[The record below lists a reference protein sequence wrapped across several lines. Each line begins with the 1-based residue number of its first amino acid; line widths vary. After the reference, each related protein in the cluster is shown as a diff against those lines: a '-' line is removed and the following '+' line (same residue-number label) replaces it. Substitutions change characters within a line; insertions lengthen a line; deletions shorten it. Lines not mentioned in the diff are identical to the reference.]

1 METDFFQHIQD
12 QTSVKSFDS
21 EHNSNLITSSS
32 PNSRSLFELCI
43 PMGNFYRGVKKRRDS
58 KREKERE
65 KKSSSDS
72 YLSEISYL
80 FTV

>member
-43 PMGNFYRGVKKRRDS
+43 PMGNFYRGVKKKKKEETVREK
-58 KREKERE
+58 KREK
-65 KKSSSDS
+65 KK
-72 YLSEISYL
+72 EIKVQVIA
-80 FTV
+80 T